1 MPDQPKT
8 YTKEY
13 VDQLTEQLHEARK
26 EADWFKSRCCHWWNI
41 FKTDEPVPMLNWI
54 INKTPVIIWAFDKNG
69 VFMLSEGKAL
79 ASLGLKPG
87 EVVGKSA
94 FEIYA
99 DHPEIMDTVKQVLSG
114 KHLTKEVNVNGCFFE
129 VEHIPMYDSSQNLV
143 GAVGVALEV
152 TRRRYAEQSLKS
164 KENLFQEIFEAL
176 PIAVVTATPD
186 RKIERL
192 NPAAEQLFGYRSD
205 DIRGSLTEILYNDK
219 KQFELIGEKHGL
231 ANDLLTTD
239 LILRKS
245 DGSTF
250 FSESICTKAYDPYG
264 KVVGLVGIHKDV
276 TEEYRAAELHKRY
289 ERTLQTMIDN
299 APIRALML
307 DSGFNIIFANQRF
320 ADHLN
325 IHMSKLIGA
334 HAPEVVKDCSLRE
347 HRLANVQLVL
357 DTGIP
362 LTFIDQ
368 ENGRWLEHYLAPLEY
383 TNSND
388 KRVTI
393 FMHDITDRI
402 QQEELEREKI
412 AAELHEVVSEM
423 LESHENSQVGFQDKL
438 KGKSL
443 TPREMEVLKEVASGL
458 STKQISIKHQ
468 VSTKTVESQRLSIM
482 RKLSIFNVADL
493 TKHAIKQ
500 GIISLNA

>member
-1 MPDQPKT
+1 MSVQPEM

-13 VDQLTEQLHEARK
+13 VEQLKLQLHEARK
-26 EADWFKSRCCHWWNI
+26 EADWFKSRSCHACNL
-41 FKTDEPVPMLNWI
+41 FRTDEPVQMLNWI
-54 INKTPVIIWAFDKNG
+54 VNKTPVIIWAFDENG

-87 EVVGKSA
+87 EVIGKSV

-99 DHPEIMDTVKQVLSG
+99 DHPVIMDAVKQVLSG
-114 KHLTKEVNVNGCFFE
+114 KQLTKEINVNGCFFE
-129 VEHIPMYDSSQNLV
+129 VEHIPMYDASQNLV
-143 GAVGVALEV
+143 GAIGVALEV

-164 KENLFQEIFEAL
+164 KEKFFQEIFEAL

-192 NPAAEQLFGYRSD
+192 NPTAEQLFGYRTD
-205 DIRGSLTEILYNDK
+205 DIRGSLTEVLYDDK
-219 KQFELIGEKHGL
+219 KQFELIGEKQEQ
-231 ANDLLTTD
+231 ANELLTTD

-245 DGSTF
+245 DGSVF
-250 FSESICTKAYDPYG
+250 FSESICTKAYDPNG

-276 TEEYRAAELHKRY
+276 TEKLRAAELHQRY
-289 ERTLQTMIDN
+289 ERTLQTMIDT
-299 APIRALML
+299 APVRALML
-307 DSGFNIIFANQRF
+307 DSNFHIIFANQRF
-320 ADHLN
+320 ADHLKVQ
-325 IHMSKLIGA
+325 MSELIGA
-334 HAPEVVKDCSLRE
+334 YSPELIKECPLRE
-347 HRLANVQLVL
+347 HRLANVQRVL

-362 LTFIDQ
+362 LTFIDH
-368 ENGRWLEHYLAPLEY
+368 ENERWLEHYLAPLECAH
-383 TNSND
+383 SND
-388 KRVTI
+388 KRVAI

-402 QQEELEREKI
+402 QQEEQEREKI

-423 LESHENSQVGFQDKL
+423 LESHENSRVGFRDKL

-458 STKQISIKHQ
+458 STKQISIKHK
-468 VSTKTVESQRLSIM
+468 VTTKTIESQRLSIM

-493 TKHAIKQ
+493 TKYAIKR
-500 GIISLNA
+500 GIISLGE

>member
-1 MPDQPKT
+1 M
-8 YTKEY
+8 
-13 VDQLTEQLHEARK
+13 
-26 EADWFKSRCCHWWNI
+26 
-41 FKTDEPVPMLNWI
+41 
-54 INKTPVIIWAFDKNG
+54 NG

-164 KENLFQEIFEAL
+164 KENLFQEIFDAL

-192 NPAAEQLFGYRSD
+192 NPAAEQLFG
-205 DIRGSLTEILYNDK
+205 
-219 KQFELIGEKHGL
+219 
-231 ANDLLTTD
+231 
-239 LILRKS
+239 
-245 DGSTF
+245 
-250 FSESICTKAYDPYG
+250 
-264 KVVGLVGIHKDV
+264 
-276 TEEYRAAELHKRY
+276 
-289 ERTLQTMIDN
+289 
-299 APIRALML
+299 
-307 DSGFNIIFANQRF
+307 
-320 ADHLN
+320 
-325 IHMSKLIGA
+325 
-334 HAPEVVKDCSLRE
+334 
-347 HRLANVQLVL
+347 
-357 DTGIP
+357 
-362 LTFIDQ
+362 
-368 ENGRWLEHYLAPLEY
+368 Y

-423 LESHENSQVGFQDKL
+423 LESHENNRAGFQDKL

-443 TPREMEVLKEVASGL
+443 TPREMEVLREVASGL
-458 STKQISIKHQ
+458 STKQISIKHK
-468 VSTKTVESQRLSIM
+468 VSTKTIESQRLSIM

-500 GIISLNA
+500 GIISLNE